1 MKLCAINGRVL
12 ITYSVIGF
20 IPPQSEGDGTNSTTE
35 EVGVIP
41 VSNTGFSLCETS
53 VKDTFACG
61 VIVTGPRSAKGY
73 VIPPLSDE
81 ILDSDE
87 D

>member
-1 MKLCAINGRVL
+1 MEQTVQA
-12 ITYSVIGF
+12 
-20 IPPQSEGDGTNSTTE
+20 QTE

>member
-1 MKLCAINGRVL
+1 VK
-12 ITYSVIGF
+12 
-20 IPPQSEGDGTNSTTE
+20 GTGQTVQAQTE
-35 EVGVIP
+35 EVGVISI
-41 VSNTGFSLCETS
+41 SNTGFSLCETS
-53 VKDTFACG
+53 AEDMFACG
-61 VIVTGPRSAKGY
+61 VIVTGPHSAKN